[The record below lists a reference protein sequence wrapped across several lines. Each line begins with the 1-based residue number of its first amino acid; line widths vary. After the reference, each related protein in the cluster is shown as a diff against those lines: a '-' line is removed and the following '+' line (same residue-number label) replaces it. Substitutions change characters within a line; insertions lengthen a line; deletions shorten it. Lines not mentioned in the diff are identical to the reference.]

1 MSVKKW
7 VKKHPGKTAAAVLGS
22 AAVLSGGAYV
32 AHQNKDSIGNKLRE
46 GWTKFK
52 GFFA

>member
-22 AAVLSGGAYV
+22 AAALGGTAY
-32 AHQNKDSIGNKLRE
+32 AIKNKDHIGNKFAD
-46 GWTKFK
+46 GWRKFK
-52 GFFA
+52 NMLGM